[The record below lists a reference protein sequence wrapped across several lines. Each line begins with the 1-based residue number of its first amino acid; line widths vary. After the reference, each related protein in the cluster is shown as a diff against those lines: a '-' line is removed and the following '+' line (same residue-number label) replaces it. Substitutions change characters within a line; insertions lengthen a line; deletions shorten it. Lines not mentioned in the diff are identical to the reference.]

1 MDTVGPITQLLEAVR
16 RGEVGA
22 TDRLYG
28 VVYDELKTMARR
40 QLGAAPRSVTPTVL
54 VHELFMKLSA
64 GGIDAVHDRAHFFN
78 LCARV
83 MRQLLV
89 DDARRRLAAR
99 RGGGAAHLELF
110 EVAFEHFSTDD
121 VLAVEGALERLEQ
134 FDPRLAKVVELRF
147 HVGLTEGEIAAL
159 LEVTERTVR
168 RDWRKARAFVYREMT
183 REAAKG

>member
-1 MDTVGPITQLLEAVR
+1 M
-16 RGEVGA
+16 
-22 TDRLYG
+22 
-28 VVYDELKTMARR
+28 
-40 QLGAAPRSVTPTVL
+40 
-54 VHELFMKLSA
+54 
-64 GGIDAVHDRAHFFN
+64 
-78 LCARV
+78 
-83 MRQLLV
+83 
-89 DDARRRLAAR
+89 
-99 RGGGAAHLELF
+99 
-110 EVAFEHFSTDD
+110 AFEHFSTDD